1 VTARRVA
8 LRVGVALVTLAF
20 VLVFNFFMIRAA
32 GDPAND
38 LARNPRLDAQ
48 SQEALIRERG
58 LDQSTF
64 VQFQRYVEDTL
75 TLDLGTSFNTQQP
88 VWDELMDALPNTLL
102 VVGIGTIL
110 ASVLGTLIGAWAG
123 SRRGSPRDTALTQG
137 SLVLY
142 SMPEFWLGML
152 MIYVFSVEL
161 GWFPS
166 GLKQEPGAQY
176 DSTLDE
182 WWDIAQHAFLP
193 IVTLTLGLL
202 AQYAL
207 VMRASLTNVLHE
219 DFIVTARALGN
230 TRRRVLRKHA
240 VRNALLPVVTVIG
253 LNLGLVLGGVIAI
266 EALFSWPGLGTL
278 ALEGIEEKDY
288 PMLQGLF
295 LLTASVVIVFNL
307 VVDLLYTYLDPRVR
321 TA

>member
-1 VTARRVA
+1 VNLRAVA

-32 GDPAND
+32 GDPEKD
-38 LARNPRLDAQ
+38 LARNPRLDAEA
-48 SQEALIRERG
+48 QEAVIRERG

-88 VWDELMDALPNTLL
+88 VWDELKDALPNTLL
-102 VVGIGTIL
+102 VVGVGTVL
-110 ASVLGTLIGAWAG
+110 ASILGTLIGAWAG
-123 SRRGSPRDTALTQG
+123 ARRGSPRDTALTQG

-152 MIYVFSVEL
+152 LIYIFSVKL

-166 GLKQEPGAQY
+166 ALKQEPGARY

-182 WWDIAQHAFLP
+182 WWDIAKHAFLP
-193 IVTLTLGLL
+193 ILTLTLGLL

-230 TRRRVLRKHA
+230 TRKRVMRRHA
-240 VRNALLPVVTVIG
+240 VRNALLPVITVIG

-288 PMLQGLF
+288 PLLQGLF
-295 LLTASVVIVFNL
+295 LLTASMVIVFNL
-307 VVDLLYTYLDPRVR
+307 IVDLTYSYLDPRVR